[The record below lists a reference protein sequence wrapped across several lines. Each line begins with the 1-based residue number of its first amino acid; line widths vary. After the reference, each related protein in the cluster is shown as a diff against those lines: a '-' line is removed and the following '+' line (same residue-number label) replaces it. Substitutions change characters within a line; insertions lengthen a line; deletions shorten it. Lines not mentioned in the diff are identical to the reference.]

1 MTPMNDY
8 IKYMDGCFFYFFQNY
23 YILYFSTLG
32 MCTICFLPPM
42 IVQWPISDSVWRVEA
57 LQALIAP

>member
-23 YILYFSTLG
+23 YI
-32 MCTICFLPPM
+32 FLDPRHVYDLLPATH
-42 IVQWPISDSVWRVEA
+42 DCSVA
-57 LQALIAP
+57 HQ